1 MLARKSEGERTHQFE
16 SGQPVGQRALQA
28 AQKIDGAL
36 DPVRAADALR
46 EAAEQGLQTYT
57 MPVEGVMKG
66 DQAALELLDDA
77 EPILDYFRGVSA
89 SPPPTT
95 TIPG

>member
-1 MLARKSEGERTHQFE
+1 MLQKIE
-16 SGQPVGQRALQA
+16 SDPFSIGDLIGA
-28 AQKIDGAL
+28 ATASVQIDGAL
-36 DPVRAADALR
+36 NPVRAADALR

-57 MPVEGVMKG
+57 LPVEGVMKG

-89 SPPPTT
+89 TPPPTT
-95 TIPG
+95 TTTG